1 MNDAQTMT
9 VRPHPTRAQ
18 LVEREAALQAACEQL
33 KSELFGI
40 DEVID
45 RVMEAVRPWYVLP
58 QLIRRPVIVCLWGLT
73 GTGKTRLTRRLAEL
87 LGFLDRFVEVQMDGF
102 SHSASWSSSTISG
115 MLEDAGLQE
124 GQPAVLVLDE
134 FQRYR
139 TVNRKGEDA
148 TPSRYQDVWTLLSDG
163 RLPPPIGGLLGVQEK
178 LAETL
183 YDQDKERHEHAP
195 SESDVGETTRRA
207 PRAFK
212 LDPWDAK
219 ALKRQLKRPES
230 LMDIMRWSTEQIQT
244 VVAEYQRNTEAWS
257 TDYSRL
263 LVFVCGNLD
272 EMYEGVATRVEDCDT
287 DADVF
292 HRLTRRLS
300 QIDVKKALG
309 QRFRPEQIARLGHQ
323 HIVFPSLSRAAYE
336 RIIQAQCVHYV
347 EDIAVQ
353 TGVRLAVDPEVLRD
367 VYDNAVF
374 PSQGTRPLYSAMHAM
389 LAGPLTAIARWA
401 LMNGE
406 SPAPVRVGLDPSGD
420 LCCERPGAE
429 GNSNQSVR
437 VPRVRELDLIRRKS
451 SLDFRTLLAVHE
463 AGHGLLYALLLGHA
477 PQEIRI
483 NLASYEGG
491 YNSFVRFK
499 VTTRQNLLDMIC
511 TGLAGRAAEEMVF
524 GRDACTTGAEQDIR
538 EATEDA
544 ARYVRYLGFE
554 QGLGRTD
561 VCDTTELH
569 MITGAAS
576 TDALIE
582 QILQAQYQRA
592 TELLQSHQ
600 VAFNAMVAA
609 LMAQG
614 SLDSATLCALLG
626 DHGVSARN
634 ALTNDGDEL
643 LTAPF
648 ATKWERFSSAHRA
661 DGCPL

>member
-1 MNDAQTMT
+1 MNDISTQAMLA
-9 VRPHPTRAQ
+9 RPTRSQ
-18 LVEREAALQAACEQL
+18 LIAREAALQAACEQL

-102 SHSASWSSSTISG
+102 SHSAGWSSSTISG

-124 GQPAVLVLDE
+124 GEPAVLVLDE

-139 TVNRKGEDA
+139 TVSRKGEDA
-148 TPSRYQDVWTLLSDG
+148 APSRYQDVWTLLSDG
-163 RLPPPIGGLLGVQEK
+163 KLPPPIGGLLGLHEK

-183 YDQDKERHEHAP
+183 YDQDKERHDNDPAEEGAP
-195 SESDVGETTRRA
+195 ASSRRPA
-207 PRAFK
+207 RAFK

-230 LMDIMRWSTEQIQT
+230 LTDIMRWSTEQIQT
-244 VVAEYQRNTEAWS
+244 LVAEHQRNSEAWS

-300 QIDVKKALG
+300 QIDVKKALN

-323 HIVFPSLSRAAYE
+323 HIVFPSLSRSAYE
-336 RIIQAQCVHYV
+336 QIIETQCAHYV
-347 EDIAVQ
+347 EDILEQ
-353 TGVRLAVDPEVLRD
+353 TGVALEVDPAVLRD

-401 LMNGE
+401 LMHAE
-406 SPAPVRVGLDPSGD
+406 TPAPVHVGLHPSGD
-420 LCCERPGAE
+420 LCGERRDTPAATE
-429 GNSNQSVR
+429 QSVR
-437 VPRVRELDLIRRKS
+437 VPRVRELDAIRRKS
-451 SLDFRTLLAVHE
+451 SPDFRTLLAVHE
-463 AGHGLLYALLLGHA
+463 AGHGLIYALLLGHA

-499 VTTRQNLLDMIC
+499 VTTRQNMLDMIC
-511 TGLAGRAAEEMVF
+511 TGLAGRAAEELAF
-524 GRDACTTGAEQDIR
+524 GRDASTTGAEQDIR

-544 ARYVRYLGFE
+544 SRYVRFLGFE
-554 QGLGRTD
+554 QSLGRTD
-561 VCDTTELH
+561 VCDSTEQH
-569 MITGAAS
+569 MVTGVAG
-576 TDALIE
+576 TDAAIE
-582 QILQAQYQRA
+582 QILQAQYRRA
-592 TELLQSHQ
+592 TELLQEHHGAL
-600 VAFNAMVAA
+600 VTLVAA
-609 LMAQG
+609 LLAQG
-614 SLDSATLCALLG
+614 SLDSATLCALLAR
-626 DHGVSARN
+626 HGVVARN
-634 ALTNDGDEL
+634 ALAQEGHEL
-643 LTAPF
+643 VTAPF
-648 ATKWERFSSAHRA
+648 ADRWERFSTIT
-661 DGCPL
+661 LNQ